1 MPTVNADRAGSK
13 RCIGLLVFA
22 SAFCGGLPWVA
33 ANAERIEVVAVGV
46 TDNTNVISGDP
57 CGTQQVG
64 GQACNGRP
72 IAIHLYIETGSA
84 GSDGFAELNHGYYR
98 SVQAPGFITGYAVI
112 EDPNSNDHLFRMPGY
127 FQYNFD
133 QLVETFDDLDYSA
146 YGLPPQDRVVFAA
159 AGGNASEEFVVSPG
173 LVMAGTAF
181 SGDLLDAVGDIDIVA
196 SPLTVVSNFLILSQ
210 GSFRFTN
217 ATGSVQGQFLIHQA
231 SMRFVLPEQPQGLPD
246 VGSDGVPEVAALR
259 GSSRTVEVRNG
270 ASGALLGNI
279 AFFDGTVR
287 AVGAVVMPDTDGNG
301 VAEIA
306 VLGRRKSDLRT
317 VVEIRNLSGPQAARQ
332 VWFEPDRRPVD
343 LAVIVDDADG
353 NGVPELAVLS
363 RRNSDGRGVVELK
376 NASGAANTGTV
387 WLSTGLTPIDLEVV
401 PDADGN
407 GVPEVA
413 VLSSR
418 SSDGRA
424 AVEVKNA
431 SGTPAGGIVWCSSG
445 NAARDLAVSA
455 DSDANSVPE
464 LAVLLERRTDR
475 RGLVEVR
482 NASGASNAR
491 VLWLAA
497 GNVGMAVQPVGDAD
511 GNTVADV
518 AILAIRD
525 SDARALVEV
534 KNTAGAVGTNT
545 LWYPSGFTPVALSI
559 LDDVDGNGI
568 KEAMPLLIRNSD
580 GRVLVESRN
589 ASGNQAKRDYWFS
602 P

>member
-1 MPTVNADRAGSK
+1 
-13 RCIGLLVFA
+13 
-22 SAFCGGLPWVA
+22 
-33 ANAERIEVVAVGV
+33 
-46 TDNTNVISGDP
+46 
-57 CGTQQVG
+57 
-64 GQACNGRP
+64 
-72 IAIHLYIETGSA
+72 
-84 GSDGFAELNHGYYR
+84 
-98 SVQAPGFITGYAVI
+98 
-112 EDPNSNDHLFRMPGY
+112 
-127 FQYNFD
+127 
-133 QLVETFDDLDYSA
+133 
-146 YGLPPQDRVVFAA
+146 
-159 AGGNASEEFVVSPG
+159 
-173 LVMAGTAF
+173 
-181 SGDLLDAVGDIDIVA
+181 
-196 SPLTVVSNFLILSQ
+196 
-210 GSFRFTN
+210 
-217 ATGSVQGQFLIHQA
+217 
-231 SMRFVLPEQPQGLPD
+231 
-246 VGSDGVPEVAALR
+246 
-259 GSSRTVEVRNG
+259 
-270 ASGALLGNI
+270 
-279 AFFDGTVR
+279 
-287 AVGAVVMPDTDGNG
+287 
-301 VAEIA
+301 
-306 VLGRRKSDLRT
+306 
-317 VVEIRNLSGPQAARQ
+317 
-332 VWFEPDRRPVD
+332 VD